1 MRSFQFV
8 EQERRDRVLIS
19 FRRLARVTERVAFRQ
34 HPDTQFN
41 TYAACLSSELANH
54 HNNNNKPS
62 SRRRRSTETF
72 LLLPSVS
79 LLICFF
85 SLVFFCF
92 LSIFYFVWFYWMGL
106 CVRTVAIF
114 RPIVLRATLRR
125 TDARWRRR
133 CLCHGRRVRC
143 IRISIEVDIKRKEN
157 FDSVASHVC
166 SYQTRWNR
174 YLSSRQRRR
183 VGKESKR
190 NGCSFQPCLP
200 FGQ

>member
-1 MRSFQFV
+1 MSQ
-8 EQERRDRVLIS
+8 
-19 FRRLARVTERVAFRQ
+19 
-34 HPDTQFN
+34 
-41 TYAACLSSELANH
+41 
-54 HNNNNKPS
+54 
-62 SRRRRSTETF
+62 
-72 LLLPSVS
+72 SVS
-79 LLICFF
+79 RFDSIQTPNSIRMLLVYRPNWPTTTITTTNLVVEEEEAPRPFCCFLPF
-85 SLVFFCF
+85 LFWFVFFFVFFCF

-190 NGCSFQPCLP
+190 NSCSFQPCLP